1 MNTATDNQ
9 VAIFPLN
16 TVLFPG
22 GRLPLRIF
30 EQRYIEMTKQCIAN
44 NRPFGVCQIKEGRE
58 IGTPAVPE
66 AVGCLASIIEWDM
79 PQLGMFELKTEG
91 TQRFRI
97 LHSEVARNGLIT
109 ATIETLP
116 PEEPAT
122 PSSALCAEVLKAI
135 IDQVGSVHFPA
146 PHHFDDASW
155 IGYRLAEILPI
166 DRDTRQRML
175 LLSDPAERLSQLE
188 QLLNEK
194 GAPQARR

>member
-1 MNTATDNQ
+1 MNTATDHQ

-166 DRDTRQRML
+166 DRDTRQSML

>member
-1 MNTATDNQ
+1 MNTATDHQ

-116 PEEPAT
+116 PEEPAV

-146 PHHFDDASW
+146 PHYFDDASW

-188 QLLNEK
+188 QLLNEQ

>member
-1 MNTATDNQ
+1 MNTTTDNQ

-79 PQLGMFELKTEG
+79 PQLGVFELKTEG

-135 IDQVGSVHFPA
+135 IDKIGSVHFPA
-146 PHHFDDASW
+146 PNHFDDASW

-166 DRDTRQRML
+166 DRDTRQSML

>member
-1 MNTATDNQ
+1 MNTATDHQ

-109 ATIETLP
+109 ATIETLL

-146 PHHFDDASW
+146 PHYFDDASW

-188 QLLNEK
+188 QLLNEQ

>member
-1 MNTATDNQ
+1 MNTATDHQ

-30 EQRYIEMTKQCIAN
+30 EQRYMEMTKQCIAN

-188 QLLNEK
+188 QLLNEQ

>member
-58 IGTPAVPE
+58 TGTPAVPE

-166 DRDTRQRML
+166 DRDTRQSML

>member
-1 MNTATDNQ
+1 MNTATDHQ

-109 ATIETLP
+109 ATIETLL

-188 QLLNEK
+188 QLLTEQ

>member
-1 MNTATDNQ
+1 MNTATDHQ

>member
-1 MNTATDNQ
+1 MNTATDHQ

-109 ATIETLP
+109 ATIETLL

-188 QLLNEK
+188 QLLNEQ